1 MGTADCWVSADDAD
15 GAPKGLCR
23 VRPCEIPS
31 ETDGKKDEGLQSS
44 LLAAGE
50 YALGTLNALDDAEV
64 PGVLKGL
71 LDVVWKNGRDGGLVT
86 PNP

>member
-1 MGTADCWVSADDAD
+1 MGTVDCWVSADDAD